1 MMSSIGWMRRIVV
14 WLLALALGAT
24 WPQSSDAKSI
34 WEQRGQ
40 DQPRS
45 SGASTDGGAVAV
57 EDASATEATE
67 PLGIRVTTML
77 EARYDADGN
86 GRVDR
91 AEARGYLWERAA
103 IARTE
108 GRVLVQT
115 QMEQPYDTNGDGV
128 IDGAEAEVFLVVVG
142 PE

>member
-1 MMSSIGWMRRIVV
+1 MMSSISWIGRVAV
-14 WLLALALGAT
+14 WLLMLAIGAA

-40 DQPRS
+40 DRPRS
-45 SGASTDGGAVAV
+45 GGTSSIGAVA
-57 EDASATEATE
+57 DAGATEALE
-67 PLGIRVTTML
+67 PPGILVMTML

-86 GRVDR
+86 GHVDE
-91 AEARGYLWERAA
+91 AEALGYLLERAA
-103 IARTE
+103 IVRTE

-128 IDGAEAEVFLVVVG
+128 LDGDEADAFLVAIG